1 MKPIPC
7 PRALCAAAVLL
18 ASLAAA
24 AQGTS
29 PATPSSPSTTTAPPR
44 SGDTGAAAGAK
55 AGAALERGERRF
67 IEKAAVDGMAEVELG
82 KLAEQRASNP
92 KVKAF
97 AQRMVQDHT
106 KANQELMD
114 LAKAKGVTPPATLD
128 REHRRDAEK
137 LGKLEGAKFDREF
150 MKHMVDDH
158 KDAVQDFE
166 KASRSAQDPQLKDF
180 ATRTLS
186 TLQEHRQIAQTTY
199 DAVKS
204 SGGADAS
211 AAPAS
216 R

>member
-1 MKPIPC
+1 MKLTPW
-7 PRALCAAAVLL
+7 PRALSAAAVLL
-18 ASLAAA
+18 ASLGAA

-29 PATPSSPSTTTAPPR
+29 PSTPASPSATTAPPR
-44 SGDTGAAAGAK
+44 NGDTGAK
-55 AGAALERGERRF
+55 AGAATSLERSERRF
-67 IEKAAVDGMAEVELG
+67 IEKAAADGMAEVALG
-82 KLAEQRASNP
+82 KLAEQRASDP

-114 LAKAKGVTPPATLD
+114 LARAKGVTPPATLD
-128 REHRRDAEK
+128 REHRRDSEK
-137 LGKLEGAKFDREF
+137 LGKLQGAQFDREF

-166 KASRSAQDPQLKDF
+166 KASRSIQDPELKDF
-180 ATRTLS
+180 AARTLP

-204 SGGADAS
+204 GSADAS